1 MKKRRE
7 AALVSAALVVS
18 MLFGGCGNKGEA
30 VQTSA
35 GAAAAKEHVYKEELL
50 NLGDIDTNNI
60 NDIFYYEDKIVV
72 MGQRWEE
79 TGSAPEE
86 GEVTPIEPRAWDAE
100 DGDEEEM
107 SSSVTESDMA
117 TEDTAEEAAE
127 DDMAAEESAEE
138 AAEEKIA
145 VGAAAVDTIEEEIDE
160 DVWYSQIRFLAVY
173 DYEGNQISY
182 IETEVP
188 ENEWMSWSGAG
199 KGEEAIYCIMESY
212 FEDNSDPDNYIWE
225 EHRNLVK
232 MKFDGTEEWKI
243 SLDKKDGE
251 ESIYVNSMI
260 CDTDGIYLF
269 LGNGEVQK
277 YNTDSTLAK
286 TFKLETEDYGSVMNS
301 SDGKIMLTIWGDEG
315 GQYIKVFDKETGAL
329 SEKYKVPGNSY
340 NYSYYGGSGYD
351 LFLTD
356 STALYGYNLGDE
368 EMTEIMNFIDSDLDA
383 YSLYNVNAISDT
395 QLYASYYSYSEDKHC
410 YAKFTKVPPE
420 EVVEKKVLTLG
431 ACYLDEDVRRRV
443 VQFNKTNE
451 QYRIQIKDY
460 STYNTETDYSQSYT
474 RLNTD
479 IISGNMPD
487 ILVLNSSLPVESY
500 MAKGLF
506 EDLYTYIDAD
516 EEMDRSDFMTNIFEA
531 FSTNGKLYQLIPSF
545 TVLTVAGRTADV
557 GKETGWTLDEL
568 NTVMAAKPEGTKI
581 FFDTTRET
589 ILNYCMQ
596 MSSEQFIN
604 WETGECSFDSEGF
617 VKLLEFISQFPE
629 EYDDSQYTDEFWVE
643 SESTYREGKTLLA
656 ISYLGQFSDFNMMEK
671 GTFGEDI
678 TLIGFPAENRNGSV
692 IDYSMSLGMSSK
704 SSNKEGAWEFLRY
717 FLSYDY
723 QKDTYG
729 FPTNLKRYEELKQ
742 EAMQKPYYY
751 DENNNKVEYDMT
763 YYIGD
768 TEVIIP
774 PMTEEEIQELED
786 FLFSLNQPSIYN
798 EELLNIIKEEAA
810 AYYAGQKGAEEVSK
824 VIQSRVR
831 IYVNENR

>member
-1 MKKRRE
+1 M
-7 AALVSAALVVS
+7 
-18 MLFGGCGNKGEA
+18 
-30 VQTSA
+30 
-35 GAAAAKEHVYKEELL
+35 
-50 NLGDIDTNNI
+50 
-60 NDIFYYEDKIVV
+60 
-72 MGQRWEE
+72 
-79 TGSAPEE
+79 
-86 GEVTPIEPRAWDAE
+86 
-100 DGDEEEM
+100 
-107 SSSVTESDMA
+107 
-117 TEDTAEEAAE
+117 
-127 DDMAAEESAEE
+127 
-138 AAEEKIA
+138 
-145 VGAAAVDTIEEEIDE
+145 DTIEEEIDE

-810 AYYAGQKGAEEVSK
+810 AYYTGQKSAEEVSK
-824 VIQSRVR
+824 VIQSRAK

>member
-1 MKKRRE
+1 MRKRRE
-7 AALVSAALVVS
+7 MAFVSAALVMS
-18 MLFGGCGNKGEA
+18 MLLGGCGNKGEA

-35 GAAAAKEHVYKEELL
+35 DAVAAKEHVYKEELL
-50 NLGDIDTNNI
+50 NFGDIDTNNI
-60 NDIFYYEDKIVV
+60 NDIFYYEDKMAV
-72 MGQRWEE
+72 MGQRWNE
-79 TGSAPEE
+79 TGNTPED

-100 DGDEEEM
+100 EGAEEETA
-107 SSSVTESDMA
+107 SSVTEDEMA
-117 TEDTAEEAAE
+117 ADAAEEAAE
-127 DDMAAEESAEE
+127 DEMAAEDDV
-138 AAEEKIA
+138 A
-145 VGAAAVDTIEEEIDE
+145 VDAAVDIIDEEVYE

-182 IETEVP
+182 TETEVP
-188 ENEWMSWSGAG
+188 ENEWMSWSVAG
-199 KGEEAIYCIMESY
+199 KGEEAIYCIVESY
-212 FEDNSDPDNYIWE
+212 FEDSSDPDNYIWE
-225 EHRNLVK
+225 EHKNLVK
-232 MKFDGTEEWKI
+232 MKFDGTEEWRI
-243 SLDKKDGE
+243 SLDKENGE
-251 ESIYVNSMI
+251 ESGYVNSLI
-260 CDTDGIYLF
+260 CDKDGIYVF
-269 LGNGEVQK
+269 LGGGEVQK
-277 YNTDSTLAK
+277 YNPDSTLAK
-286 TFKLETEDYGSVMNS
+286 TVKLETEDYGNVMSS

-329 SEKYKVPGNSY
+329 SENYKVPGNSY

-383 YSLYNVNAISDT
+383 YSLYDVSAISDT
-395 QLYASYYSYSEDKHC
+395 QLYASYYSYSEDKQC
-410 YAKFTKVPPE
+410 YAKFTKVQPE
-420 EVVEKKVLTLG
+420 EVVEKKLLTLG
-431 ACYLDEDVRRRV
+431 ACYLDDDVRRHV

-460 STYNTETDYSQSYT
+460 SVYNTETDYSQSYT

-487 ILVLNSSLPVESY
+487 ILMLNASLPVDSY

-506 EDLYTYIDAD
+506 EDLYAYIDAD
-516 EEMDRSDFMTNIFEA
+516 EEMNRSDFMTNIFDA
-531 FSTNGKLYQLIPSF
+531 FSTDGKLYQLIPSF
-545 TVLTVAGRTADV
+545 TVMTVVGKTADV
-557 GKETGWTLDEL
+557 GKERGWTLDEL
-568 NTVMAAKPEGTKI
+568 NAVLEAKPEGTKV
-581 FFDTTRET
+581 FFDTIRET

-617 VKLLEFISQFPE
+617 VKLLEFTSQFPE
-629 EYDDSQYTDEFWVE
+629 EYEDSQEKYTEEFWQE

-656 ISYLGQFSDFNMMEK
+656 ISYLADFSDFNMMEK

-692 IDYSMSLGMSSK
+692 IDYSMSLAMSSK
-704 SSNKEGAWEFLRY
+704 SQNKEGVWEFLRY
-717 FLSYDY
+717 FLSYEY
-723 QKDTYG
+723 QKDTYC

-774 PMTEEEIQELED
+774 PMTEEEIQEFEE
-786 FLFSLNQPSIYN
+786 FLFSLNQSAVYN
-798 EELLNIIKEEAA
+798 EELMNIINEEAA
-810 AYYAGQKGAEEVSK
+810 AYYAGQKSAEEVAK

>member
-810 AYYAGQKGAEEVSK
+810 AYYTGQKSAEEVSK
-824 VIQSRVR
+824 VIQSRAK

>member
-1 MKKRRE
+1 MKKSRE
-7 AALVSAALVVS
+7 VALVSAALVVS
-18 MLFGGCGNKGEA
+18 MLLGGCGNKGEA

-100 DGDEEEM
+100 EGTAATEEDVSEENNAEEIAEDMAEEE
-107 SSSVTESDMA
+107 SV
-117 TEDTAEEAAE
+117 
-127 DDMAAEESAEE
+127 EE

-182 IETEVP
+182 METEVP

-251 ESIYVNSMI
+251 ESIYINSMI

-301 SDGKIMLTIWGDEG
+301 SDGKIMLTMWGDEG

-395 QLYASYYSYSEDKHC
+395 QLYASYYSYSEDKQC

-557 GKETGWTLDEL
+557 GNETGWTLDEL
-568 NTVMAAKPEGTKI
+568 NAVMAVKPEGTKI

-692 IDYSMSLGMSSK
+692 IDYSMSLAMSSK

-763 YYIGD
+763 YYIGE

-786 FLFSLNQPSIYN
+786 FLFSLNQPSVYN
-798 EELLNIIKEEAA
+798 EDLLNIIKEEAA
-810 AYYAGQKGAEEVSK
+810 AYYTGQKSAEEVSK
-824 VIQSRVR
+824 VIQSRAK